1 MSQHFLLSSAART
14 LSLRSIFSMSEERA
28 YAKFKRIRWD
38 ATKGRPVCPK
48 CGSQNHWE
56 LIANRK
62 WKCSVAKCRTQFSV
76 TSGTIFASRK
86 LEFRKILEA
95 IAIFTNGALGVAALR
110 LQREIKVEYKTA
122 WVLAHKLREAMGI
135 DYLDAYD
142 ELNGVVEV
150 DGAVFGGKRK
160 RIANDPDNWEGLR
173 AASKIEQLAKKR
185 LIVVMRER
193 EDETRERPARV
204 RTFHVSKESD
214 AVPIMRKLV
223 KKGSVVHADE
233 ASQYDS
239 LHGYFD
245 TKRINHS
252 KSYSD
257 GIACTNQA
265 ESFFSRMRRA
275 ERGVYNSIGRGYT
288 SYYALEMSWREENK
302 RRPNGDLFSMIL
314 SNALAS
320 PISRRMKGYWQRHQA
335 ENENDPD
342 KAELIRALKLGR

>member
-1 MSQHFLLSSAART
+1 MAQHFLLSSKAKT
-14 LSLRSIFSMSEERA
+14 LSLRSVFSMSEERA
-28 YAKFKRIRWD
+28 YAKFKRIRWIS
-38 ATKGRPVCPK
+38 TKGRPVCPK
-48 CGSQNHWE
+48 CGSEKHWV
-56 LIANRK
+56 LIADRK

-86 LEFRKILEA
+86 LKFRKILEA
-95 IAIFTNGALGVAALR
+95 IAIFTNGVLGVAALR

-135 DYLDAYD
+135 DNHDDFDGLD
-142 ELNGVVEV
+142 GVVEV
-150 DGAVFGGKRK
+150 DGAVFGGKPK

-173 AASKIEQLAKKR
+173 AASKAEQLAKKR
-185 LIVVMRER
+185 LIVVVRER
-193 EDETRERPARV
+193 EDEARDRPARV
-204 RTFHVSKESD
+204 RTFHLSKEGD

-223 KKGSVVHADE
+223 KQGSIVHADE

-288 SYYALEMSWREENK
+288 SYYASEMAWREENK
-302 RRPNGDLFSMIL
+302 RRPNGDLFGMIL

-320 PISRRMKGYWQRHQA
+320 PISRRLKGYWQRQSSDNHS
-335 ENENDPD
+335 DPD
-342 KAELIRALKLGR
+342 KAELIRALNLGR

>member
-1 MSQHFLLSSAART
+1 MAQHFLLTREART
-14 LSLRSIFSMSEERA
+14 LSLRSVFSMSEDRA
-28 YAKFKRIRWD
+28 YAKFKRIRWA
-38 ATKGRPVCPK
+38 ATKGRPICPK
-48 CGSQNHWE
+48 CGSEKHWE
-56 LIANRK
+56 LIAGRK
-62 WKCSVAKCRTQFSV
+62 WKCSVAKCRTQYSV

-95 IAIFTNGALGVAALR
+95 VAIFTNGALGVAALR
-110 LQREIKVEYKTA
+110 LQRDIRVEYKTA

-135 DYLDAYD
+135 DHRDAYD
-142 ELNGVVEV
+142 ELDGVIEV
-150 DGAVFGGKRK
+150 DGAVFGGKPK

-173 AASKIEQLAKKR
+173 AASKAEQLAKKR
-185 LIVVMRER
+185 LIVVVRER
-193 EDETRERPARV
+193 EDEGRDRPARV

-233 ASQYDS
+233 ANQYDA

-288 SYYALEMSWREENK
+288 SYYAREMAWREENR
-302 RRPNGDLFSMIL
+302 RRPNGDLFAMIL
-314 SNALAS
+314 SSALAS
-320 PISRRMKGYWQRHQA
+320 PVSRRMKGYWQRRKSD
-335 ENENDPD
+335 NDNDPD
-342 KAELIRALKLGR
+342 KAELIRVFKLSR